1 MEIYIHEIHFFCSLA
16 LSGYLH
22 YLFVL
27 FPRKGFRVP
36 VGYNAESEPVWTK
49 G

>member
-1 MEIYIHEIHFFCSLA
+1 MEIYIPEIHFFFGSLA

-36 VGYNAESEPVWTK
+36 VGYNAESEPV
-49 G
+49 